1 MSTIKQF
8 LSFRLGAEAYGIDI
22 LTVQEIRGFESPTRM
37 VNAPADTLGVL
48 NLRGTIVPVIDLRRR
63 FGMPDP
69 VFDSNTVTIVLN
81 LPGKV
86 VGIVV
91 DSVSDVVNLG
101 AEAIKPAP
109 QFSGMVGQSDV
120 IGLGTIET
128 AEGTRMLILLD
139 IERVMGGAQ
148 QEAIVEEAAV

>member
-22 LTVQEIRGFESPTRM
+22 LTVQEIRGFEAPTRM

-63 FGMPDP
+63 FGMPEP
-69 VFDSNTVTIVLN
+69 TFDSNTVTIVLN

-86 VGIVV
+86 AGIVV